1 MEYRKDPDVSPFMA
15 IKDELYEAKGLIY
28 QMNQIVL
35 PEKLQKKMIKIAH
48 EMGHFGKNKNQAD
61 DPIKV
66 LVPDDEHDD

>member
-1 MEYRKDPDVSPFMA
+1 MA

-28 QMNQIVL
+28 RMNQIVL

-48 EMGHFGKNKNQAD
+48 EMGHLNQVD